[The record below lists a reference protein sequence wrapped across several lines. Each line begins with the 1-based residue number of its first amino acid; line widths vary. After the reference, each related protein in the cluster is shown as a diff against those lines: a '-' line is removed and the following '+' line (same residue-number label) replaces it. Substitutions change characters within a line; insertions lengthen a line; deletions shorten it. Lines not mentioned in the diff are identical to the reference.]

1 MTMPTTHDSAVSHFG
16 LTNAPMRFLSL
27 VKMTSG
33 ITANDSCRLSTT
45 WLNTSR
51 LPVLLSPNY
60 TIVMSAGTSA
70 SRRVTSRRSHAGRR
84 M

>member
-1 MTMPTTHDSAVSHFG
+1 MKAPTAIRVDERAHSA
-16 LTNAPMRFLSL
+16 LSL
-27 VKMTSG
+27 VKMISG
-33 ITANDSCRLSTT
+33 ITAKESCRLSTT

-51 LPVLLSPNY
+51 LPVLLSPKN

-70 SRRVTSRRSHAGRR
+70 RRRVTSRRNQAGSR